1 MADNKNLTVWQ
12 KLGVLFGPDKK
23 PLINQS
29 TSYSIDSKELL
40 KTKSKEEF
48 NKEKLQAQQTLF
60 LKNQW
65 EKVDNTLYQQAV
77 FYETTR
83 IASYTDF
90 ESMEFFPE
98 ISAAL
103 DILMEESTTQNHK
116 GKVLEIYSES
126 ERVKRVLSDLF
137 YNRLDI
143 HTTLPM
149 WVRNTVKY
157 GDNFVFLDIDDK
169 NGIVNCKQLPNI
181 EIERHEGDVYNS
193 INGVIDVERNKKKG
207 DDLKFVWKNR
217 EFEFNSW
224 QIAHFRLLGDDR
236 RLPYGTSVLEKAR
249 RIYKQLMLSEDAMLI
264 YRITRAPERR
274 IFKIFVGNI
283 DDKDVEPYVQQ
294 IANKF
299 KRTPIID
306 PKTGQIDLRYN
317 QMSNDQDFFIPVR
330 DPAAGNPIETLPGA
344 CISLDTR
351 IPLLD
356 GRTLPLSEIISEWDN
371 GNRNLW
377 VYSCDP
383 KTGEFVPGMVTWA
396 GVTRKDTEVMK
407 ITLDNGE
414 EVIATPDHKFLH
426 REGYKIECKDLKV
439 GMSLMPFYRKNE
451 VKYQK
456 NGYKKEYE
464 MIFDHSINDWVWTH
478 KKVSNF
484 HKNNLSKEYVF
495 NESKTNLNKNTIHH
509 IDFNRFN
516 NTPSN
521 LVFMNFNDH
530 LDLHSKNTHI
540 MTEAFIKKYNE
551 NPEFKEKV
559 KNNLKRGREI
569 FHNKR
574 NSDSE
579 YKEFIRSKQKES
591 INKFFNE
598 LSVEELKKWCERIN
612 NPIAKAKTTEKLLK
626 WCENPDNLKLK
637 GQIISAVK
645 STPEAKEKMS
655 KMSKSLWER
664 EGYKQSVFSKKQ
676 TLTFNDKLYN
686 MFVNEFEKHLRS
698 DLTLQVLNRNS
709 EFMFEFNSINKDI
722 RSSLTNLNT
731 FTHNHLEKMIK
742 EKGFKNFREWKKEET
757 IKRGF
762 INIRQ
767 WQYYLD
773 KENGKY
779 GSKEKGKSI
788 NQFYNHKIVK
798 IEYLEQRIDTGTIT
812 VDGNEIYQNH
822 HTFALESGIYIFNSN
837 LSEIADIEY
846 LQKKL
851 FAALRVPKPF
861 LGFESAVGDGKNLAL
876 QDVRFTRTINRIQ
889 QSMLQELN
897 KIAIIHLYVLGLDE
911 ELNNFTLALNN
922 PSSQAEVLR
931 TEQLTAKMQLYK
943 ESVSDAGNG
952 FAPMSMTKAKK
963 EILNMTNEEIRL
975 DLEQQRLEKAA
986 AAELANT
993 ANVIKTTGMFDK
1005 VDKLY
1010 GEMTPTTTTE
1020 GATAESTSEVPPPPS
1035 EGFGETT
1042 PELTPPTETTPEAG
1056 TTAESIN
1063 KDLDKLLVETK
1074 IKTKKEY
1081 DRKVTKYSQNY
1092 LNKLMENL
1100 KEQENVKLIL
1110 NENEEN
1116 VTEINSKYNDEIK
1129 NIMNNIDNLIK

>member
-23 PLINQS
+23 PTINP
-29 TSYSIDSKELL
+29 TKSYSIDSKELL
-40 KTKSKEEF
+40 RTKSKEEF
-48 NKEKLQAQQTLF
+48 GTEKLQKQQNLY

-103 DILMEESTTQNHK
+103 DILMEESTTQDHK
-116 GKVLEIYSES
+116 GNILQIHSES
-126 ERVKRVLSDLF
+126 ERVKKVLTDLF

-149 WVRNTVKY
+149 WTRNVCKY
-157 GDNFVFLDIDDK
+157 GDNFIFLDIDDE

-193 INGVIDVERNKKKG
+193 INGVIDIDRNKKKG

-224 QIAHFRLLGDDR
+224 QIGHFRLLGDDR

-299 KRTPIID
+299 KRSPVVD

-317 QMSNDQDFFIPVR
+317 QMANDQDFFIPVR
-330 DPAAGNPIETLPGA
+330 DQAATNPIETLAGA
-344 CISLDTR
+344 CISLDSR

-356 GRTLPLSEIISEWDN
+356 GRTLALSEIINEWDN

-383 KTGEFVPGMVTWA
+383 KTGEFTPGIITWA
-396 GVTRKDTEVMK
+396 GVTRKNTEVMK

-414 EVIATPDHKFLH
+414 EITTTPDHKFVH
-426 REGYKIECKDLKV
+426 RTNGFVPANELNV
-439 GMSLMPFYRKNE
+439 GDSLMPFYSK
-451 VKYQK
+451 KSIYYKHYDYQQ
-456 NGYKKEYE
+456 
-464 MIFDHSINDWVWTH
+464 IFDNKTQKWVWVH
-478 KKVSNF
+478 KEVAKF
-484 HKNNLSKEYVF
+484 HKNNLV
-495 NESKTNLNKNTIHH
+495 NETTFLEEHKDQNHSTIHH
-509 IDFNRFN
+509 INFNRFDN
-516 NTPSN
+516 SPTN
-521 LVFMNFNDH
+521 LTFMNSKDH
-530 LDLHSKNTHI
+530 FKLHYKNQEIASK
-540 MTEAFIKKYNE
+540 AFSEKY
-551 NPEFKEKV
+551 
-559 KNNLKRGREI
+559 KNNPNFAKRVRKHLNECNKI
-569 FHNKR
+569 FHDKR
-574 NSDSE
+574 NSDPE

-612 NPIAKAKTTEKLLK
+612 NPITKAKTTEKLLK

-655 KMSKSLWER
+655 KMSKSLWGR
-664 EGYKQSVFSKKQ
+664 EGYKESVFSKKQ

-686 MFVNEFEKHLRS
+686 MFINEFEKHLRS
-698 DLTLQVLNRNS
+698 DLTLQVLNRSS

-742 EKGFKNFREWKKEET
+742 EKGFKNFREWKKEEI

-762 INIRQ
+762 INTRQ
-767 WQYYLD
+767 WQYYLN

-812 VDGNEIYQNH
+812 VDGNEMYHNH
-822 HTFALESGIYIFNSN
+822 HTFALESGIYIKNSN

-876 QDVRFTRTINRIQ
+876 QDIRFTRTVNRIQ

-897 KIAIIHLYVLGLDE
+897 KIAIIHLFILGLDE
-911 ELNNFTLALNN
+911 ELSNFTLILNN
-922 PSSQAEVLR
+922 PSTQAEMLR
-931 TEQLTAKMQLYK
+931 TEQMQIKMQLYK
-943 ESVSDAGNG
+943 DSVSDAGNG
-952 FAPMSMTKAKK
+952 FAAMSMTRAKK
-963 EILNMTNEEIRL
+963 EILNFSNDEIRL
-975 DLEQQRLEKAA
+975 DIEQQRLEKAA

-993 ANVIKTTGMFDK
+993 ATVITKSGLFDK
-1005 VDKLY
+1005 IDKIY
-1010 GEMTPTTTTE
+1010 GDVIGKAVTEGGTETPPPMGDDEMGGAMTEPTAPEPMTPE
-1020 GATAESTSEVPPPPS
+1020 P
-1035 EGFGETT
+1035 TT
-1042 PELTPPTETTPEAG
+1042 PEPPPATESE
-1056 TTAESIN
+1056 IKN
-1063 KDLDKLLVETK
+1063 LDKLLLERK
-1074 IKTKKEY
+1074 DFLQKSYDNKQKKYKDNYVNKLIESIDSKEEY
-1081 DRKVTKYSQNY
+1081 KGMVNESKGDNSVSDNNNKFNNDITNMVDNINNL
-1092 LNKLMENL
+1092 LNK
-1100 KEQENVKLIL
+1100 
-1110 NENEEN
+1110 
-1116 VTEINSKYNDEIK
+1116 
-1129 NIMNNIDNLIK
+1129 

>member
-23 PLINQS
+23 PLITQPK
-29 TSYSIDSKELL
+29 SYSIDSKELL

-48 NKEKLQAQQTLF
+48 NKEKLQAQQTYF

-126 ERVKRVLSDLF
+126 ERVKRVLNDLF

-149 WVRNTVKY
+149 WTRNTCKY
-157 GDNFVFLDIDDK
+157 GDNFVYLDIDDK
-169 NGIVNCKQLPNI
+169 LGIVNCKQLPNI

-330 DPAAGNPIETLPGA
+330 DPAASNPIETLAGA
-344 CISLDTR
+344 
-351 IPLLD
+351 
-356 GRTLPLSEIISEWDN
+356 
-371 GNRNLW
+371 
-377 VYSCDP
+377 
-383 KTGEFVPGMVTWA
+383 
-396 GVTRKDTEVMK
+396 
-407 ITLDNGE
+407 
-414 EVIATPDHKFLH
+414 
-426 REGYKIECKDLKV
+426 
-439 GMSLMPFYRKNE
+439 
-451 VKYQK
+451 
-456 NGYKKEYE
+456 
-464 MIFDHSINDWVWTH
+464 
-478 KKVSNF
+478 
-484 HKNNLSKEYVF
+484 
-495 NESKTNLNKNTIHH
+495 
-509 IDFNRFN
+509 
-516 NTPSN
+516 
-521 LVFMNFNDH
+521 
-530 LDLHSKNTHI
+530 
-540 MTEAFIKKYNE
+540 
-551 NPEFKEKV
+551 
-559 KNNLKRGREI
+559 
-569 FHNKR
+569 
-574 NSDSE
+574 
-579 YKEFIRSKQKES
+579 
-591 INKFFNE
+591 
-598 LSVEELKKWCERIN
+598 
-612 NPIAKAKTTEKLLK
+612 
-626 WCENPDNLKLK
+626 
-637 GQIISAVK
+637 
-645 STPEAKEKMS
+645 
-655 KMSKSLWER
+655 
-664 EGYKQSVFSKKQ
+664 
-676 TLTFNDKLYN
+676 
-686 MFVNEFEKHLRS
+686 
-698 DLTLQVLNRNS
+698 
-709 EFMFEFNSINKDI
+709 
-722 RSSLTNLNT
+722 
-731 FTHNHLEKMIK
+731 
-742 EKGFKNFREWKKEET
+742 
-757 IKRGF
+757 
-762 INIRQ
+762 
-767 WQYYLD
+767 
-773 KENGKY
+773 
-779 GSKEKGKSI
+779 
-788 NQFYNHKIVK
+788 
-798 IEYLEQRIDTGTIT
+798 
-812 VDGNEIYQNH
+812 
-822 HTFALESGIYIFNSN
+822 SN

-861 LGFESAVGDGKNLAL
+861 LGFEAAVGDGKNLAL
-876 QDVRFTRTINRIQ
+876 QDVRFTRTVNRIQ

-897 KIAIIHLYVLGLDE
+897 KIAIIHLFILGLEE
-911 ELNNFTLALNN
+911 ELGNFTLALNN
-922 PSSQAEVLR
+922 PSTQAEVLR
-931 TEQLTAKMQLYK
+931 TEHLTARMQLYK
-943 ESVSDAGNG
+943 ECVADAGNG
-952 FAPMSMTKAKK
+952 FQAMSMTKAKK

-993 ANVIKTTGMFDK
+993 ANVIKKTGMFDK

-1010 GEMTPTTTTE
+1010 GELVPGTTTE
-1020 GATAESTSEVPPPPS
+1020 GAAAGGGEMVPPTEPGGGGMSTPPPEMGGIEPTEPAGGTEAPPEAAPTAES
-1035 EGFGETT
+1035 FGKN
-1042 PELTPPTETTPEAG
+1042 
-1056 TTAESIN
+1056 I
-1063 KDLDKLLVETK
+1063 DKLLVENRENYQ
-1074 IKTKKEY
+1074 KEY
-1081 DRKVTKYSQNY
+1081 QQKIQKYSNNY
-1092 LNKLMENL
+1092 LNKLIENL
-1100 KEQENVKLIL
+1100 KDQENVKLVL
-1110 NENEEN
+1110 NENEDN
-1116 VTEINSKYNDEIK
+1116 VSDLNNKYNDEIK
-1129 NIMNNIDNLIK
+1129 KITNNIDNLIK